1 MNVLLRIVIVLV
13 MVVTTLIGVAPSFS
27 QVTPGQAG
35 PEFSLTDLH
44 GNSHKLSDYKSQ
56 PMLVLYFFDAAS
68 RPSQEGLL
76 SLNSLAKRFDATG
89 MTVWGITHA
98 SREAA
103 IEFTNQA
110 NVTFPVLLDTSK
122 VSDLYQAR
130 LVLPTVCI
138 LGPELKVLDY
148 FQGGGKTTEIMLV
161 RLAERTLQRKQT
173 MMAKAI
179 SNAVIEKNPGNIT
192 AQTVK
197 GYAEIKEGNFAKAEE
212 TFQTI
217 SKNKGE
223 GEIIGKEGLSA
234 VYAKTGDTEK
244 ALRLADEV
252 VQKAPERAY
261 AHVVKA
267 DIFYSRNKKQEAEAE
282 YRKAVENKTVQ
293 PYQTSAALNQFGRF
307 FASIGNYKEARTLY
321 DQAVDVD
328 PYYVEA
334 MSNKGMTYEKEGNWD
349 QALSEYRQALSLDK
363 MDTFASVLA
372 QKAEQMIALQK
383 DATRSREIDTL
394 VKDLAK
400 RYGKQKSTAKGSQDT
415 WTSRPMVLSFVD
427 FQDKGGLAERDGF
440 GMVMTTQL
448 ADELNT
454 SGRVKVV
461 ERAIMDQLLS
471 ELNLGSSELADPETA
486 LKLGQVL
493 AAKLMATGT
502 LLFTPG
508 DTLLSLR
515 LIDTETSAIPKV
527 ITRKIDTKV
536 ALTTYLHQLNRELL
550 KTIIE
555 QYPLKG
561 YLVQASGDRV
571 MLNIGQSQGVV
582 QGTRFEVIE
591 EQKPVEYKG
600 KKLQAAA
607 KTIGE
612 LEIVS
617 VEPDLSYAR
626 ILREDRP
633 LKQDDKVI
641 EKIEEQKT

>member
-1 MNVLLRIVIVLV
+1 MKAFIRVFIYTAFLAAALTGSGFSSDRI
-13 MVVTTLIGVAPSFS
+13 MSGQTAPD
-27 QVTPGQAG
+27 
-35 PEFSLTDLH
+35 FSLKDLQGKAFH
-44 GNSHKLSDYKSQ
+44 LSDYRAQ
-56 PMLVLYFFDAAS
+56 PMLILYFFDVAS

-76 SLNSLAKRFDATG
+76 GLDTIAKRFEGTDL
-89 MTVWGITHA
+89 MTWGITGA

-103 IEFTNQA
+103 EAFVDQTKPA
-110 NVTFPVLLDTSK
+110 FPVLIDSSG

-130 LVLPTVCI
+130 LILPTVCI
-138 LGPELKVLDY
+138 IGPELKVLDF

-161 RLAERTLQRKQT
+161 RLAERTLQRRQT
-173 MMAKAI
+173 IVAKAI
-179 SNAVIEKNPGNIT
+179 SNAVIEKNPDNID
-192 AQTVK
+192 ARTVK
-197 GYAEIKEGNFAKAEE
+197 GYAEIRDGNLAEARE

-217 SKNKGE
+217 SNTKGE
-223 GEIIGKEGLSA
+223 GELAGKEGLSA

-244 ALRLADEV
+244 ALQLADEV

-267 DIFYSRNKKQEAEAE
+267 DILYNQNKKTEAEAE
-282 YRKAVENKTVQ
+282 YRKAVDNKTAY
-293 PYQTSAALNQFGRF
+293 PYQRSVALNQFGRF

-328 PYYVEA
+328 PYYIEA
-334 MSNKGMTYEKEGNWD
+334 MSNKGITYEKEGNWD
-349 QALSEYRQALSLDK
+349 RALSEYRQALSLDGA
-363 MDTFASVLA
+363 DAFASVLS

-383 DATRSREIDTL
+383 DAARSKEIDAL

-400 RYGKQKSTAKGSQDT
+400 RFRKQKEAAKETRDA

-427 FQDKGGLAERDGF
+427 FQEKGGLAERDGF
-440 GMVMTTQL
+440 GMVMTTRL
-448 ADELNT
+448 ADELNA

-461 ERAIMDQLLS
+461 ERAVMDQLLS

-486 LKLGQVL
+486 LELGQVL

-502 LLFTPG
+502 LLHTPG
-508 DTLLSLR
+508 ATLLSLR

-527 ITRKIDTKV
+527 VTKTIDSKV
-536 ALTTYLHQLNRELL
+536 SLNTYLHQLNRELL

-561 YLVQASGDRV
+561 YLVQASGDRI
-571 MLNIGQSQGVV
+571 MLNIGNSQGVV
-582 QGTRFEVIE
+582 PGARFEVIE

-626 ILREDRP
+626 ILRQERP

-641 EKIEEQKT
+641 EKKET